1 MEKTEED
8 GEEVLLANTVWCG
21 GVYVK
26 CDLSISTDEPLTGGA
41 SWLTYGGRRGHVCVP
56 ASGEKVMDTCLKR
69 ERVITCHVA
78 WDLMPRKAHG
88 PSLTGRAGPQDR
100 LIVGPVISAHISRGA
115 HPTRGGRRRHAPPSP
130 PPRRRRRLRR
140 LRWNPRRG
148 PVTPHPLRLA
158 FSASGYFRS
167 EKAADPPLA
176 GRITLPHHWYQGR
189 RRERWASP
197 PLGEIFTCQTQ
208 FSACRGGGWSSPR
221 SAPTRWGSTSS
232 WSGSRFASLMV
243 SNRLRFQN
251 LPLLLILELLRI
263 TLSLGL
269 CRLLWEVVR
278 PTSRLTRWPS
288 ERVLNSSHS
297 FISVLVLS
305 EDWGAT
311 HLISLHSVVAGLVR
325 CTMEKFPG
333 ELTCSYHCD
342 GCISDV
348 GEYASLLLQLE
359 GKRGLFGVASPVCH
373 LFMLSTWCLVGNWP
387 MLFACSSPIFVK
399 FLTYLSLWQC

>member
-167 EKAADPPLA
+167 EKAADPPRA
-176 GRITLPHHWYQGR
+176 GRITRPHRWYQGR
-189 RRERWASP
+189 RDLHLPNSI
-197 PLGEIFTCQTQ
+197 L
-208 FSACRGGGWSSPR
+208 SM
-221 SAPTRWGSTSS
+221 S
-232 WSGSRFASLMV
+232 WR
-243 SNRLRFQN
+243 R
-251 LPLLLILELLRI
+251 LELAALCAYALGFYLVVIRKSLRLSHGIQSSQIPKSSIAVNFGTASHHIIAWFVQI
-263 TLSLGL
+263 TLGGCTAYEQAHSLAI
-269 CRLLWEVVR
+269 W
-278 PTSRLTRWPS
+278 
-288 ERVLNSSHS
+288 
-297 FISVLVLS
+297 
-305 EDWGAT
+305 
-311 HLISLHSVVAGLVR
+311 
-325 CTMEKFPG
+325 
-333 ELTCSYHCD
+333 TC
-342 GCISDV
+342 
-348 GEYASLLLQLE
+348 
-359 GKRGLFGVASPVCH
+359 
-373 LFMLSTWCLVGNWP
+373 
-387 MLFACSSPIFVK
+387 VK
-399 FLTYLSLWQC
+399 FLPFLCQCSSFIWRLRSYASDFLAFCRCRTCPMHNGEISGGTYLFLPLWWVHFWCWRICFATATAWREEGPLWCGFSCLSPIYAIYMVLGRKLTNAFRLFFSNICKVSDISISMAVLVSFS

>member
-189 RRERWASP
+189 SRGDASGEPPRRWER
-197 PLGEIFTCQTQ
+197 
-208 FSACRGGGWSSPR
+208 SSLAKLNSQHVVEAAGAR
-221 SAPTRWGSTSS
+221 RA
-232 WSGSRFASLMV
+232 L
-243 SNRLRFQN
+243 RLRAGV
-251 LPLLLILELLRI
+251 LPRRDPE
-263 TLSLGL
+263 
-269 CRLLWEVVR
+269 
-278 PTSRLTRWPS
+278 
-288 ERVLNSSHS
+288 
-297 FISVLVLS
+297 
-305 EDWGAT
+305 
-311 HLISLHSVVAGLVR
+311 
-325 CTMEKFPG
+325 
-333 ELTCSYHCD
+333 
-342 GCISDV
+342 
-348 GEYASLLLQLE
+348 
-359 GKRGLFGVASPVCH
+359 VASP
-373 LFMLSTWCLVGNWP
+373 LSWY
-387 MLFACSSPIFVK
+387 PIVSDSKIFH
-399 FLTYLSLWQC
+399 CC